1 MESQDSVKQAI
12 DQLGQAL
19 TDADRGNGL
28 DDQRDRI
35 QYAMRLLMGQEK
47 TKCNFCKSTEVTYN
61 QLAMDSYC
69 SDCGEWQEDKDLALY
84 KISISWNVDDVLSLD
99 DSLSMDE
106 CISVLDSAKKYHDA
120 NHGINWDTLQCH
132 IDDLVEAKK
141 APLLFGD
148 VLKDLDD
155 AMDQAGFNQTK
166 Q

>member
-1 MESQDSVKQAI
+1 MELQDLVKQAI

-35 QYAMRLLMGQEK
+35 QYAMRLLM
-47 TKCNFCKSTEVTYN
+47 
-61 QLAMDSYC
+61 DR
-69 SDCGEWQEDKDLALY
+69 EDKDLALY

-106 CISVLDSAKKYHDA
+106 CIYVLDSAKKYHDA
-120 NHGINWDTLQCH
+120 SIGINWDTLQCH
-132 IDDLVEAKK
+132 IDDLVEAKNV
-141 APLLFGD
+141 PLLFGD

-155 AMDQAGFNQTK
+155 AMDQAFNQAK